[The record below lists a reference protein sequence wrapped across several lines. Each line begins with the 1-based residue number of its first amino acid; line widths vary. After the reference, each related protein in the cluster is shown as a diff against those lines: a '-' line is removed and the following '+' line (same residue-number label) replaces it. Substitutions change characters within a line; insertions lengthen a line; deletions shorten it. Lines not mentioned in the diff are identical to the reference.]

1 MRFWRDCERFLSF
14 RFPWLLPWVMVS
26 WGTAERRELASW
38 IETKTKHTHKKKNAA
53 FDVKER
59 AAKRGAS
66 VYPAYTTG
74 PNCFKELIGSGVKSD
89 SCLWLD
95 WSWWITW
102 GAACGNVSVERRW
115 EHGQQSGSLRQSTR
129 CSVVN
134 LNVRGLTQRQKVFLW
149 ASQLCC
155 RRRSLTVIH
164 QPLSMS
170 GLRVSA
176 SSAPLS
182 PRRRHVQ
189 CCWREQRR
197 WPLSCERGA
206 PQQLALITPNCPA
219 GRITSSAWWSKVMLI
234 PLGQAS
240 LALGDFFPFF
250 F

>member
-1 MRFWRDCERFLSF
+1 MF
-14 RFPWLLPWVMVS
+14 
-26 WGTAERRELASW
+26 
-38 IETKTKHTHKKKNAA
+38 
-53 FDVKER
+53 KER
-59 AAKRGAS
+59 AAKPGAS
-66 VYPAYTTG
+66 VYPAYTTA

-102 GAACGNVSVERRW
+102 GAARGNVSVEGRW

-164 QPLSMS
+164 RPLSTP

-176 SSAPLS
+176 SSALLQLE
-182 PRRRHVQ
+182 H
-189 CCWREQRR
+189 EQRR
-197 WPLSCERGA
+197 RPLSCERGA
-206 PQQLALITPNCPA
+206 PQQLALIMPNCPA
-219 GRITSSAWWSKVMLI
+219 GRITSSAWSSKVTPI

-240 LALGDFFPFF
+240 LTLGDFFPFF